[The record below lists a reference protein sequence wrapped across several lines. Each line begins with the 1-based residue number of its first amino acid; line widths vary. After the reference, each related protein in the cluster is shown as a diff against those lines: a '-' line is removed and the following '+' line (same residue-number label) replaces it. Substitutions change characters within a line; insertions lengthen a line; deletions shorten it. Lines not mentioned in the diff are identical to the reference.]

1 MKVLYVITGLGVGG
15 AEHVVVNL
23 ADKVALEGNQV
34 KIAYLTGSALV
45 LPKNPNIEVIPLNLS
60 SIKDLP
66 KAYLHLRKIVRKFNP
81 DIIHSHM
88 FHSNIL
94 SRLLRI
100 TTSVPKL
107 ICTSH
112 SNFEGGKARVLA
124 YRITDKLAT
133 ISTNVSQNAAASMV
147 NQGAYGSNRVVAI
160 PNGVDIER
168 FRFDSVSRYKVRD
181 HLGLENK
188 QMILAVGRMNPA
200 KDYPNLFKS
209 IALLKQYRHDF
220 IVYIVGDGPLKPSL
234 IDLCKNLDI
243 SDCIVMLGTR
253 HDIPE
258 LMSACDIFVLSS
270 AWEGF
275 GLVVAEAMATERV
288 VVATDCGG
296 VKEIVSKYGF
306 LVKPKDSN
314 LLSRMLNKVLDMNA
328 AEKSTIGTSA
338 RMHITE
344 NFSLEKNVNSYM
356 SLYQE

>member
-1 MKVLYVITGLGVGG
+1 MKVLYIITGLGMGG

-23 ADKVALEGNQV
+23 ADKIALRGHQV
-34 KIAYLTGSALV
+34 KLAYLTGNALV
-45 LPKNPNIEVIPLNLS
+45 LPNNPNIEVISLNVN

-66 KAYLHLRKIVRKFNP
+66 NAYLYLRRVIKKFEP
-81 DIIHSHM
+81 DIVHSHM

-94 SRLLRI
+94 SRLIRI
-100 TTSVPKL
+100 TTNMPKL

-112 SNFEGGKARVLA
+112 SNFEGGKIRILA

-133 ISTNVSQNAAASMV
+133 ISTNVSENAAASMV
-147 NQGAYGSNRVVAI
+147 SQGAYGSNRVVAI
-160 PNGVDIER
+160 PNGVDVER
-168 FRFDSVSRYKVRD
+168 FRFDSESRHKVRD
-181 HLGLENK
+181 HLGVGNK

-209 IALLKQYRHDF
+209 IALLKQYRNDF

-234 IDLCKNLDI
+234 IELCKNLDI

-296 VKEIVSKYGF
+296 TREIVDSSGF
-306 LVKPKDSN
+306 LVEPRNSE
-314 LLSRMLNKVLDMNA
+314 LLAKELNRALSLSDYERSKLGA
-328 AEKSTIGTSA
+328 AA
-338 RMHITE
+338 RQRIID
-344 NFSLEKNVNSYM
+344 NFSLEANVNAYCE
-356 SLYQE
+356 LYLS